1 MTSMVRD
8 GIWVLA
14 AVLWAIAF
22 SRNLRQKTNEPS
34 EKTSSAPKLATIAQN
49 LKQNGKLLLTILTVF
64 LGANIAFFSLVK
76 LGLTKGFIGHH
87 LSLEPLYDAAF
98 TCIAL
103 GAMIQ
108 AADLLVKNSYISR
121 VLKWVAIA
129 AYVLGYFALMLWF
142 MNLTP

>member
-1 MTSMVRD
+1 MVRD

-22 SRNLRQKTNEPS
+22 FQNLCQKTDDPS
-34 EKTSSAPKLATIAQN
+34 EKISRTPRWATITQN
-49 LKQNGKLLLTILTVF
+49 IKQNGKLVLTILAVF
-64 LGANIAFFSLVK
+64 GVANIVFVSLVK
-76 LGLTKGFIGHH
+76 LGLSNRFIGYTP
-87 LSLEPLYDAAF
+87 SLEPFYDYAF

-108 AADLLVKNSYISR
+108 ATDLLIKNSYINR

-129 AYVLGYFALMLWF
+129 AYVLSYFALMLWF